1 MLLLIPLFAAT
12 YALHRAP
19 PPSRRGAPAMSLAR
33 APTPAELLLAT
44 CKAARLP
51 EVQGLPRELRLE
63 STHALVSA
71 AYAALPSVRDV
82 AQEAETAADRYLVWD
97 GVVEGLTQAL
107 VGATP
112 PPAALD
118 AEEHEDLVRAV
129 VEVLF
134 GDALLAD
141 LAWELLLGAEPAA
154 PRAAD
159 AGDSGLLTPAA
170 AFVRVVDGEK
180 RGEVV
185 EELTKQLD
193 LPAERVAPLVE
204 ALLRALD
211 DALPWPIRKPL
222 SNKMYDEFE
231 RLHAHMKLMV
241 AQALPLP
248 PTTGVP
254 PPTPLTAQQADAL
267 VLGVLDVALDELN
280 LYALECAVMA
290 LMAASL
296 VDEAPGAGADDSLEA
311 VEASIREHEAELRRL
326 RQRREALAAEGSD

>member
-12 YALHRAP
+12 YTLHRAH

-141 LAWELLLGAEPAA
+141 LAWELLLGPEPAG
-154 PRAAD
+154 RA
-159 AGDSGLLTPAA
+159 
-170 AFVRVVDGEK
+170 
-180 RGEVV
+180 
-185 EELTKQLD
+185 
-193 LPAERVAPLVE
+193 
-204 ALLRALD
+204 
-211 DALPWPIRKPL
+211 
-222 SNKMYDEFE
+222 
-231 RLHAHMKLMV
+231 
-241 AQALPLP
+241 
-248 PTTGVP
+248 
-254 PPTPLTAQQADAL
+254 PPTPATPA
-267 VLGVLDVALDELN
+267 
-280 LYALECAVMA
+280 C
-290 LMAASL
+290 
-296 VDEAPGAGADDSLEA
+296 
-311 VEASIREHEAELRRL
+311 
-326 RQRREALAAEGSD
+326 